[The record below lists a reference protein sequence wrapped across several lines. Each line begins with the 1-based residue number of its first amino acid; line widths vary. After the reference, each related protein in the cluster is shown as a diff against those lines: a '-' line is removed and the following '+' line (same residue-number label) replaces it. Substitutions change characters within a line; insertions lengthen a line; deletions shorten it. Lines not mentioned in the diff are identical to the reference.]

1 MGVCWKCAAAVPLL
15 IALVMFLAPIIVR
28 ELEMTIGYTAP
39 DFQLPQEIMDQFRMY
54 DTDGDGSLDPTEFFD
69 LITQVSE
76 YTVSAVYRVVAC

>member
-54 DTDGDGSLDPTEFFD
+54 DMDGDGSLDPTEFFD

-76 YTVSAVYRVVAC
+76 